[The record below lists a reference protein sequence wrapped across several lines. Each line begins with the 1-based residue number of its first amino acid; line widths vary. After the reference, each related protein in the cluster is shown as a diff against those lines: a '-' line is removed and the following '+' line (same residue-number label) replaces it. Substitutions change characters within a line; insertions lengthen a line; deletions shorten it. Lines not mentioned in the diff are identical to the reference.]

1 MGLTQ
6 NRAKEDIKFITEM
19 TELLCK
25 HDLSE
30 IEYNKTHSENSS
42 ISIRIKKGVEQV
54 LPFDPNNSKV
64 GNNSLNSNPVEN
76 SQKMVEE
83 ETESSSI
90 LSSPM
95 VGTVYLSPDPNSDPF
110 VKIGDTVKEGQPV
123 VIIEAMKTMNH
134 IPANKSG
141 IIRKIFVD
149 DASPVEFG
157 DPLITIE

>member
-1 MGLTQ
+1 MTQ

-42 ISIRIKKGVEQV
+42 ISIRIKKGVEQAPP
-54 LPFDPNNSKV
+54 LDPNNLNV
-64 GNNSLNSNPVEN
+64 ANNFLNSNPVEN
-76 SQKMVEE
+76 NHEKVEE
-83 ETESSSI
+83 VTENSSI

-95 VGTVYLSPDPNSDPF
+95 VGTVYLSPEPKSDPF

>member
-1 MGLTQ
+1 MTQ
-6 NRAKEDIKFITEM
+6 NRAKEDIKFINEM

-30 IEYNKTHSENSS
+30 IEYNKTLSENSS

-54 LPFDPNNSKV
+54 LPFDPNNLNV
-64 GNNSLNSNPVEN
+64 ANNFLNSNPVED
-76 SQKMVEE
+76 SHETVEE
-83 ETESSSI
+83 VTENSSV

-141 IIRKIFVD
+141 IIRKIFVKD
-149 DASPVEFG
+149 VSPVEFG

>member
-1 MGLTQ
+1 MTQ
-6 NRAKEDIKFITEM
+6 NRAKEDIKFINEI

-30 IEYNKTHSENSS
+30 IEYNKTLSENSS

-54 LPFDPNNSKV
+54 LPFDPNNLNV
-64 GNNSLNSNPVEN
+64 ANNFLNSKPVDDSHETIEEVTEN
-76 SQKMVEE
+76 
-83 ETESSSI
+83 SSI

>member
-1 MGLTQ
+1 MTQ
-6 NRAKEDIKFITEM
+6 NRAKEDIKFINEM

-30 IEYNKTHSENSS
+30 IEYNKTLSENSS

-54 LPFDPNNSKV
+54 LPFDPNNLNV
-64 GNNSLNSNPVEN
+64 ANNFLNSKPVED
-76 SQKMVEE
+76 SHETIEE
-83 ETESSSI
+83 VTESSSI

>member
-1 MGLTQ
+1 MTQ
-6 NRAKEDIKFITEM
+6 NRAKEDIKFINEM

-30 IEYNKTHSENSS
+30 IEYNKTLSENSS

-54 LPFDPNNSKV
+54 LPFDPNNLNV
-64 GNNSLNSNPVEN
+64 ANNFLNSNPVED
-76 SQKMVEE
+76 SHETVEE
-83 ETESSSI
+83 VTENSSI

-141 IIRKIFVD
+141 IIRKIFVKD
-149 DASPVEFG
+149 VSPVEFG

>member
-1 MGLTQ
+1 MTQ

-54 LPFDPNNSKV
+54 LPFDPNNLKV
-64 GNNSLNSNPVEN
+64 ANNFLNSNPVEN
-76 SQKMVEE
+76 SHETVEE
-83 ETESSSI
+83 VTENSSI

-110 VKIGDTVKEGQPV
+110 VKIGDIVKEGQPV

-134 IPANKSG
+134 IPASKSG

>member
-1 MGLTQ
+1 MTQ
-6 NRAKEDIKFITEM
+6 NRAKEDIKFINEM

-25 HDLSE
+25 HNLSE
-30 IEYNKTHSENSS
+30 IEYNKTLSENSS

-54 LPFDPNNSKV
+54 LPFDPNNLNV
-64 GNNSLNSNPVEN
+64 ANNFLNSKPVED
-76 SQKMVEE
+76 SHETIEE
-83 ETESSSI
+83 VTENSSI

-141 IIRKIFVD
+141 IIRKILLMM
-149 DASPVEFG
+149 
-157 DPLITIE
+157 PLQ

>member
-1 MGLTQ
+1 MTQ
-6 NRAKEDIKFITEM
+6 NRAKEDIKFINEI

-30 IEYNKTHSENSS
+30 IEYNKTLSENSS

-54 LPFDPNNSKV
+54 LPFDPNNLNV
-64 GNNSLNSNPVEN
+64 ANNFLNSKPVEDN
-76 SQKMVEE
+76 HETIEE
-83 ETESSSI
+83 VTENSSI

>member
-1 MGLTQ
+1 MTQ
-6 NRAKEDIKFITEM
+6 NRAKEDIKFINEM

-30 IEYNKTHSENSS
+30 IEYNKTLSENSS

-54 LPFDPNNSKV
+54 LPFDPNNLNV
-64 GNNSLNSNPVEN
+64 ANNFLNSKPVED
-76 SQKMVEE
+76 SHETIEE
-83 ETESSSI
+83 VTENSSI

-134 IPANKSG
+134 IHANKSG
-141 IIRKIFVD
+141 TIRKIFVD

>member
-1 MGLTQ
+1 MTQ
-6 NRAKEDIKFITEM
+6 NRAKEDIKVINEM
-19 TELLCK
+19 AELLCK
-25 HDLSE
+25 HNLSE
-30 IEYNKTHSENSS
+30 IEYNKTLSENSS
-42 ISIRIKKGVEQV
+42 ISIRIKKGVEQA
-54 LPFDPNNSKV
+54 LPFDPNNLNLANNFLSSK
-64 GNNSLNSNPVEN
+64 PVED
-76 SQKMVEE
+76 SHETIEE
-83 ETESSSI
+83 VTENSSI

-110 VKIGDTVKEGQPV
+110 VKIGDAVKEGQPV

-149 DASPVEFG
+149 DTSPVEIG

>member
-1 MGLTQ
+1 MTQ
-6 NRAKEDIKFITEM
+6 NRAKEDIKFINEM

-25 HDLSE
+25 HNLSE
-30 IEYNKTHSENSS
+30 IEYNKTLSENSS

-54 LPFDPNNSKV
+54 LPFDPNNLNV
-64 GNNSLNSNPVEN
+64 ANNFLNSNPVEN
-76 SQKMVEE
+76 NHEAVEE
-83 ETESSSI
+83 VTENSSI

>member
-1 MGLTQ
+1 MTQ
-6 NRAKEDIKFITEM
+6 NRAKEDIKFINEM

-30 IEYNKTHSENSS
+30 IEYNKTLSENSS

-54 LPFDPNNSKV
+54 LPFDPNNLNVANNFLKSK
-64 GNNSLNSNPVEN
+64 PVEDN
-76 SQKMVEE
+76 HETIEE
-83 ETESSSI
+83 VTENSSI

>member
-1 MGLTQ
+1 MTQ
-6 NRAKEDIKFITEM
+6 NRAKEDIKFINEM

-30 IEYNKTHSENSS
+30 IEYNKTLSENSS

-54 LPFDPNNSKV
+54 LPFDPNNLNV
-64 GNNSLNSNPVEN
+64 ANNFLNSNPVEN
-76 SQKMVEE
+76 THEAVEE
-83 ETESSSI
+83 VTENSNI

>member
-1 MGLTQ
+1 MTQ

-54 LPFDPNNSKV
+54 LPFDPNNLNV
-64 GNNSLNSNPVEN
+64 ANNFLNSKPVED
-76 SQKMVEE
+76 SHETIEE
-83 ETESSSI
+83 VTENSSI

-95 VGTVYLSPDPNSDPF
+95 VGTVYLSPEPNSDPF

>member
-1 MGLTQ
+1 
-6 NRAKEDIKFITEM
+6 M

-30 IEYNKTHSENSS
+30 IEYNKTLSENSS

-54 LPFDPNNSKV
+54 LPFDPNNLKV
-64 GNNSLNSNPVEN
+64 ANNFLNSNPVEN
-76 SQKMVEE
+76 SHEKVEE
-83 ETESSSI
+83 VTENSSI

>member
-1 MGLTQ
+1 MTQ
-6 NRAKEDIKFITEM
+6 NRAKEDIKVINEM
-19 TELLCK
+19 AELLCK

-30 IEYNKTHSENSS
+30 IEYNKTLSENSS

-54 LPFDPNNSKV
+54 LPFDPNNLNV
-64 GNNSLNSNPVEN
+64 ANNFLNSNPVEN
-76 SQKMVEE
+76 NQQTVEE
-83 ETESSSI
+83 VIENSSI

-157 DPLITIE
+157 DPLIMIE

>member
-1 MGLTQ
+1 MTQ
-6 NRAKEDIKFITEM
+6 NRAKEDIKFINEM

-30 IEYNKTHSENSS
+30 IEYNKTLSENSS

-54 LPFDPNNSKV
+54 LPFDPNNLNV
-64 GNNSLNSNPVEN
+64 ANNFLNSNSVEKN
-76 SQKMVEE
+76 HETVEE
-83 ETESSSI
+83 VTDSSSI

>member
-1 MGLTQ
+1 
-6 NRAKEDIKFITEM
+6 M

>member
-1 MGLTQ
+1 MTQ
-6 NRAKEDIKFITEM
+6 NRAKEDIKFINEM

-30 IEYNKTHSENSS
+30 IEYNKTLSENSS

-54 LPFDPNNSKV
+54 LPFDPNNLNV
-64 GNNSLNSNPVEN
+64 ANNFLNSNPVED
-76 SQKMVEE
+76 SHETVEE
-83 ETESSSI
+83 VTENSSI

-141 IIRKIFVD
+141 IIRKIFVN

-157 DPLITIE
+157 DPLIAIE